1 MMLLATRRLRVE
13 SFGPQHVAAV
23 RAFNARLAAGGA
35 GWRFPEDPAPDWL
48 PRVPG
53 STVFQEL
60 LVLLEDDEVRG
71 AYVLKR
77 QPVALRGA
85 VRQVGNLYMPLSEG
99 TVNRAYSLIGARLF
113 TDAMRREPLLF
124 ALGMGGGNT
133 QVTGMVRALGWP
145 VFPVPFFFKVV
156 SGNRFL
162 RQIRYLRTT
171 PLRSRL
177 LDFAAFSGLGWAV
190 AAGAGAL
197 LTRRPRGTP
206 NLRAEEVERFSD
218 WTDDLW
224 HSCAASYS
232 FAAVRTAD
240 VLNRIHP
247 PERRGLIRLRVT
259 EAGRTIGYAVLQ
271 DEQSIASETLGEMR
285 VGTIVDVL
293 ARPEYAESVMW
304 LAGQALEQRRVDVLI
319 SNQSHPAWGSGLRR
333 AGFIEGPTNCVFA
346 ASRPLA
352 DLIRATDPTGHE
364 LHLNRGDGDWPWG
377 INLRTGAA
385 SA

>member
-1 MMLLATRRLRVE
+1 MMLLSTRRLRVE
-13 SFGPQHVAAV
+13 SFGPQHVPAV
-23 RAFNARLAAGGA
+23 RAFNERLAAGGA
-35 GWRFPEDPAPDWL
+35 GWRFPEDSAPEWL
-48 PRVPG
+48 LRTAD
-53 STVFQEL
+53 SDVFQEL

-77 QPVALRGA
+77 QPVALKGE
-85 VRQVGNLYMPLSEG
+85 VRQIGNLYMPLSEG

-145 VFPVPFFFKVV
+145 VYPVPFFFKVV
-156 SGNRFL
+156 SAHRFL
-162 RQIRYLRTT
+162 RQIQYLRTSR
-171 PLRSRL
+171 LRSRL

-190 AAGAGAL
+190 AAGAGTL
-197 LTRRPRGTP
+197 LTRRPRGTV
-206 NLRAEEVERFSD
+206 NAQAEEVGRFGD

-224 HSCAASYS
+224 RSCAASYS

-247 PERRGLIRLRVT
+247 PERKGLIRLKVT
-259 EAGRTIGYAVLQ
+259 SAGQAVGYAVLQ
-271 DEQSIASETLGEMR
+271 DEQSLASETLGEMR

-293 ARPEYAESVMW
+293 AQPEHAESVMW
-304 LAGQALEQRRVDVLI
+304 LAGQTLEKRGVDVLI
-319 SNQSHPAWGSGLRR
+319 SNQSHPVWGSALRR
-333 AGFIEGPTNCVFA
+333 AGFIQGPTNCVFA

-352 DLIRATDPTGHE
+352 ALIRAVDPAGQQ

-377 INLRTGAA
+377 INLRTTGN